1 MPKAHVHLWGE
12 LSRPASSPVSARLL
26 SNYSVSQSL
35 SLAEMEM
42 GFHWHECQL
51 SILRAAS
58 RGDDAELKC
67 GRETCGWKL
76 DDGQIGQPRGLAGD
90 EL

>member
-1 MPKAHVHLWGE
+1 
-12 LSRPASSPVSARLL
+12 
-26 SNYSVSQSL
+26 
-35 SLAEMEM
+35 MEM

-76 DDGQIGQPRGLAGD
+76 GDGQIGQPRGLAGD